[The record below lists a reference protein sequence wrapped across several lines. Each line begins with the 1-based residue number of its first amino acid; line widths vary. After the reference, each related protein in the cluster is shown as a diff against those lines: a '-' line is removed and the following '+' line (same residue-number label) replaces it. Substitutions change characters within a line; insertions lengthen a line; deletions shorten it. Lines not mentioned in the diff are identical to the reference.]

1 MNATVARIS
10 PVRPGR
16 GPPMSDLSPPC
27 GVFRRFVPAI
37 VLALL
42 LLFPLGVLAADDGNG
57 TLLPPADASF
67 GYGHVFPAPDP
78 ADPVDVPAPFPA
90 QPASGVHTRQVA
102 DGADLQP
109 TFAPVNEN
117 HVYVAAKDSK
127 VLPPN
132 ATLVRC
138 DGTGDEREINDAI
151 AAAQGGI
158 VELLDG
164 TFRCADRITLAA
176 NTTLVGQGSAN
187 TTIEIVAKSGS
198 GYLPVAVGAEYVN
211 VGGFTL
217 RGNGFVMITRSH
229 VRVRDIT
236 ATSID
241 LSGRWR
247 TASGNG
253 MFFVWV
259 APPVNVIDDVEF
271 YHCSAI
277 DCHTHGFNMNQ
288 DYNDGVERATTNI
301 RFLDCRAVRCGFGVS
316 GDPGVTV
323 SATNQSRSEWIT
335 GFDLQEWQDLVN
347 LEVVN
352 CVAED
357 NWESGF
363 HLEPGARYDDNGN
376 EIGPRTVS
384 QNISIRN
391 CVSSNNGQRNT
402 YLDHF
407 FMSGYY
413 LSRDTHLVDCR
424 SFNNRNC
431 GYYVHA
437 GDGSSFDGCTD
448 DGSTYGWKVCKA
460 SEDISIVDC
469 TSANNRR
476 WAMWLAFSQR
486 IRVANFR
493 HSGVVSDR
501 GYQSILGWYKDE
513 AAYQLPVTDSS
524 FEITAVGNGMPIIN
538 KDGSRNTYAL
548 RYEGSGLDEPVATA
562 FSATPASGDAP
573 LSVRFA
579 DLSTGAT
586 VRCWDFGDG
595 TISAEQNP
603 VHVYGAPGNYT
614 VSLISANDFRYD
626 SETKPGY
633 VSVMGPL
640 TASFSAT
647 PTLIPVGGSVRFTDA
662 STGNLYTRA
671 WTFGD
676 GGTSSVQNPVHVYTA
691 PGVYD
696 VSLTAANADFSNTRT
711 VARLV
716 TVCAPVNASF
726 ISDRTNGPAP
736 LAVRFTDTSGGS
748 PTAWTW
754 SFGDGGT
761 STERNP
767 VHTYAASGAYDV
779 RMTAAN
785 AIGSDVV
792 TRADYITV
800 GLPPPTVVL
809 IPGCIVPPM
818 DTDADGLCDDVN
830 GNGREDFGDV
840 VLFFSSLDWIAAHE
854 PIAAFDFNGNGRIDF
869 ADAVRL
875 FNGL

>member
-1 MNATVARIS
+1 
-10 PVRPGR
+10 
-16 GPPMSDLSPPC
+16 MSDRLPPR
-27 GVFRRFVPAI
+27 GVLRRLLPA
-37 VLALL
+37 VVLL
-42 LLFPLGVLAADDGNG
+42 LLLLLPLGALAADDGANG
-57 TLLPPADASF
+57 TLTPPTGASF

-78 ADPVDVPAPFPA
+78 SDPVDVPAPFPA
-90 QPASGVHTRQVA
+90 QPASGMRTRQVA
-102 DGADLQP
+102 VAADPQP
-109 TFAPVNEN
+109 TFAPVNDN

-127 VLPPN
+127 VIPSN
-132 ATLVRC
+132 ITLFRC
-138 DGTGDEREINDAI
+138 DGAGDEREINDAI
-151 AAAQGGI
+151 AAAQGGV

-164 TFRCADRITLAA
+164 SFRCAGRITLAA

-187 TTIEIVAKSGS
+187 TTVEIVAKSGS
-198 GYLPVAVGAEYVN
+198 GYLPIGVGAEYVN

-236 ATSID
+236 ATCID

-271 YHCSAI
+271 YECSAI

-288 DYNDGVERATTNI
+288 DYNDGVERTTSNI
-301 RFLDCRAVRCGFGVS
+301 RFLDCRAVRCGYGVA

-323 SATNQSRSEWIT
+323 SSTNQSRSEWIT

-376 EIGPRTVS
+376 EIGPRTVTR
-384 QNISIRN
+384 NVSIRN

-402 YLDHF
+402 YRDHF

-413 LSRDTHLVDCR
+413 LSRDTHLEDCQ

-437 GDGSSFDGCTD
+437 GDGSSFVGCTD
-448 DGSTYGWKVCKA
+448 DGSTYGFKVCKA
-460 SEDISIVDC
+460 SEDITIADC

-486 IRVANFR
+486 IRVTNFR

-513 AAYQLPVTDSS
+513 SQYQLPVTDSS
-524 FEITAVGNGMPIIN
+524 FEITAVNNGMPIIN
-538 KDGSRNTYAL
+538 RDGSRNTYAL
-548 RYEGSGLDEPVATA
+548 HYEGDGPDEPVATA
-562 FSATPASGDAP
+562 FSATPVLGDAP
-573 LSVRFA
+573 LRVQFT
-579 DLSTGAT
+579 DGSTGAT

-595 TISAEQNP
+595 NISAEQNP
-603 VHVYGAPGNYT
+603 LHVYGAPGNYT
-614 VSLISANDFRYD
+614 VSLIAANDFRYD
-626 SETKPGY
+626 TETKPGH
-633 VSVMGPL
+633 VSVMGPV

-647 PTLIPVGGSVRFTDA
+647 PTLIPVGASVRFTDA
-662 STGNLYTRA
+662 STGNIFTRA

-676 GGTSSVQNPVHVYTA
+676 GGTSTATNPVHAYAAAGTYTI
-691 PGVYD
+691 
-696 VSLTAANADFSNTRT
+696 SLTVANAHFSNTKT

-716 TVCAPVNASF
+716 TVGVPANASF
-726 ISDRTNGPAP
+726 VANRTAGASP
-736 LAVRFTDTSGGS
+736 LAVGFTDTSAGS
-748 PTAWTW
+748 PTSWAW
-754 SFGDGGT
+754 SFGDGAT
-761 STERNP
+761 STAQNP
-767 VHTYAASGAYDV
+767 VHTYTAPGTYDV
-779 RMTAAN
+779 RLTAAN
-785 AIGSDVV
+785 ALGSDGETRTGYIAVAAPPPAVV
-792 TRADYITV
+792 PIQGTI
-800 GLPPPTVVL
+800 LPPT
-809 IPGCIVPPM
+809 
-818 DTDADGLCDDVN
+818 DTDGDGVYDDLN
-830 GNGREDFGDV
+830 GNGRLDFADV

-854 PIAAFDFNGNGRIDF
+854 PLPAFDCNDNGRIDF
-869 ADAVRL
+869 ADVSWIFARV
-875 FNGL
+875 